1 MKIKVARRESKE
13 TIHWLDL
20 ILTYE
25 GEQLEK
31 ERLELIDEA
40 IQIKKILSAILKK
53 LE

>member
-1 MKIKVARRESKE
+1 MKIKVARPESKE
-13 TIHWLDL
+13 TIHL

-25 GEQLEK
+25 EQQLKK

-40 IQIKKILSAILKK
+40 VQIKRILSAILKK